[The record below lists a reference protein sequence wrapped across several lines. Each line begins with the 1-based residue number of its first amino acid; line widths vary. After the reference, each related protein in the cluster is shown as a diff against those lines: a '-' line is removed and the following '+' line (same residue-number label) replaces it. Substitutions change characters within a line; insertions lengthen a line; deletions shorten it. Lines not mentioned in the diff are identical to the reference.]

1 MPKEFVLTME
11 ENSVRFTP
19 SGEIAVIDAIK
30 ALSESDTA
38 EEIWQTL
45 KDENPEIFSHC
56 RQYHFSKN
64 KFALVV
70 DGQGWEQIESL
81 LFDYILDRNVPTNF
95 SDIC

>member
-64 KFALVV
+64 KSALVV